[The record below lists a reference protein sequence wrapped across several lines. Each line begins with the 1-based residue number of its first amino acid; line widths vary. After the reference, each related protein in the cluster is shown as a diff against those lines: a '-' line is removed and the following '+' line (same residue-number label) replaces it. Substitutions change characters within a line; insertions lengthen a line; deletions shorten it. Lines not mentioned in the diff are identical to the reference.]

1 MRKLIRFL
9 KPFAGLVA
17 VIFILLFV
25 QAISDLSLPSY
36 MSDIINVGVQQ
47 NGIENSVPS
56 AIRASEME
64 RLMLFMSG
72 SEKNTVSQ
80 SYILLDKDALSSDD
94 YDKYVESYPVL
105 ADEPLYELKA
115 VSKSEVE
122 ELNGIFGKSIM
133 IVYAIEQQGLD
144 AYLPE
149 GQTLPEGMDPF
160 VFISQLPSEQLAA
173 MLQGVD
179 AQIAALS
186 DTIITQSATAYLAEE
201 YKIVGISLSD
211 LQMRYMMR
219 IGGFM
224 IALSLLGAICSIT
237 VGYLASRV
245 AAGFSRDVRL
255 KLFRKVTDFSNTEFD
270 KFSTASLITRSTNDV
285 QQIQLV
291 LVLLL
296 RMVFYAPM
304 MGIGGIIM
312 ALRQD
317 VSMSWIIAA
326 AVGVLLVLISTAFSI
341 AIPRFKLV
349 QKLVDR
355 LNLVTRE
362 ILTGL
367 MVIRAFNTQKN
378 EEKKF
383 DRANVDVTRINLFI
397 NRVMVLMMP
406 AMMFLMNGVTLLV
419 IWVGAHQVDAGNL
432 QVGNMMAFMQYAI
445 QIIFAFLMVSLVFI
459 MLPRASVSA
468 ERIAE
473 VIETDTVIND
483 PDKPQK
489 YTGNISGKV
498 EFRDVC
504 FRYPG
509 AEDYVLKDINF
520 VVTAGQTTAFVGS
533 TGSGKSTLINL
544 IPRFYDVSE
553 GAVLVDGMDVRD
565 VTQHDL
571 HDRIGYVPQKSLLF
585 SGTIESNIRYGAEDA
600 SMSDLKKAAE
610 TAQGLDFIRASENGF
625 DTAVSEGATNFSGGQ
640 KQRLSIARALVRKPE
655 IYIFDDTFSAI
666 DFKTDAALR
675 KALKKE
681 TTNSAVLIVAQR
693 ISTIM
698 QADQIVVLD
707 KGSIAGIGT
716 HKELMQT
723 CQVYREL
730 ALSQL
735 SEKELAQ

>member
-1 MRKLIRFL
+1 MRKLLRFL
-9 KPFAGLVA
+9 KPFSWFI
-17 VIFILLFV
+17 VIIFVLLFV
-25 QAISDLSLPSY
+25 QAFADLSLPSY

-64 RLMLFMSG
+64 RLILFMSQDDRAVVLQAY
-72 SEKNTVSQ
+72 T
-80 SYILLDKDALSSDD
+80 LLDRETLSSVD
-94 YDKYVESYPVL
+94 YDRYVESYPVL
-105 ADEPLYELKA
+105 ASEPVYKLTSVNGNEMDQ
-115 VSKSEVE
+115 
-122 ELNGIFGKSIM
+122 LNGIFGRSIM
-133 IVYAIEQQGLD
+133 VVYAIEKQGLEP
-144 AYLPE
+144 YLPE
-149 GQTLPEGMDPF
+149 GLTLPEGVDPF
-160 VFISQLPSEQLAA
+160 VFISQLPAGQLEA
-173 MLQGVD
+173 MMQAVNT
-179 AQIAALS
+179 QIEAVPASL
-186 DTIITQSATAYLAEE
+186 ITQSATAYLSGE
-201 YKIVGISLSD
+201 YETVGISLSR
-211 LQMRYMMR
+211 LQMNYMLR
-219 IGGFM
+219 IGGLM
-224 IALSLLGAICSIT
+224 AALSALGAVCSIT
-237 VGYLASRV
+237 VGYLSARV

-270 KFSTASLITRSTNDV
+270 KFSTASLITRSTNDI
-285 QQIQLV
+285 QQIQMV
-291 LVLLL
+291 LVMLL
-296 RMVFYAPM
+296 RMVFFAPM
-304 MGIGGIIM
+304 MGIGGIIL

-326 AVGVLLVLISTAFSI
+326 AVGILLALIGTAFSI
-341 AIPRFKLV
+341 AVPRFKMV

-367 MVIRAFNTQKN
+367 MVIRAFNTQKY

-383 DRANVDVTRINLFI
+383 DRANLDVTRITLFI
-397 NRVMVLMMP
+397 NRVMVFMMP
-406 AMMFLMNGVTLLV
+406 AMMVLMNGVTLLIV
-419 IWVGAHQVDAGNL
+419 WVGAHQVDAGNL

-445 QIIFAFLMVSLVFI
+445 QIIFSFLMVSLVFI
-459 MLPRASVSA
+459 MLPRATVSA

-473 VIETDTVIND
+473 VIDTPTNIND
-483 PDKPQK
+483 PEKPQK
-489 YTGNISGKV
+489 YQGDVIGRL
-498 EFRDVC
+498 EFKDVC

-509 AEDYVLKDINF
+509 AEDYVLKDISF
-520 VVTAGQTTAFVGS
+520 SAGAGQTTAFVGS

-553 GAVLVDGMDVRD
+553 GMVLVDNVDVRR

-571 HDRIGYVPQKSLLF
+571 RDRIGYVPQKSLLF

-600 SMSDLKKAAE
+600 PMSDIEKAAE
-610 TAQGLDFIRASENGF
+610 TAQGLDFIRASEKGF

-640 KQRLSIARALVRKPE
+640 KQRLSIARALAKKPE

-681 TTNSAVLIVAQR
+681 TTNATVLIVAQR

-707 KGSIAGIGT
+707 KGAVAGIGT

>member
-1 MRKLIRFL
+1 MRKLIKFL
-9 KPFAGLVA
+9 KPFAWLVL

-25 QAISDLSLPSY
+25 QAISELSLPSY

-47 NGIENSVPS
+47 HGIENSVPS

-72 SEKNTVSQ
+72 SDKNTVGQ
-80 SYILLDKDALSSDD
+80 SYVLLDKETLSSED
-94 YDKYVESYPVL
+94 YDKYLESYSVL
-105 ADEPLYELKA
+105 ASEPVYKLDIAGESELEK
-115 VSKSEVE
+115 
-122 ELNGIFGKSIM
+122 LDGIFGKSIM
-133 IVYAIEQQGLD
+133 IVYAIEQQGL
-144 AYLPE
+144 AQYMPE
-149 GQTLPEGMDPF
+149 GITLPDGVDPF
-160 VFISQLPSEQLAA
+160 VFISQLPAEQLEA
-173 MLQGVD
+173 MMQGVD
-179 AQIAALS
+179 TQLKAMPES
-186 DTIITQSATAYLAEE
+186 IITQSSAAYLAVE
-201 YKIVGISLSD
+201 YETVGISLSN
-211 LQMRYMMR
+211 LQMDYMLR
-219 IGGFM
+219 IGGLM
-224 IALSLLGAICSIT
+224 MALALLSAASSIT
-237 VGYLASRV
+237 VGYLSSRV

-270 KFSTASLITRSTNDV
+270 KFSTASLITRSTNDI
-285 QQIQLV
+285 QQIQMV
-291 LVLLL
+291 LVILL

-326 AVGVLLVLISTAFSI
+326 AVGILLALIGTAFSI

-367 MVIRAFNTQKN
+367 MVIRAFNTQKY

-383 DRANVDVTRINLFI
+383 DCANADVTKINLFI
-397 NRVMVLMMP
+397 NRVMVFMMP

-445 QIIFAFLMVSLVFI
+445 MIIFSFLMVSLVFI

-483 PDKPQK
+483 PDKPRK
-489 YTGNISGKV
+489 YAENVSGRV
-498 EFRDVC
+498 EFRKVC

-520 VVTAGQTTAFVGS
+520 TAAAGQTTAFVGS

-553 GAVLVDGMDVRD
+553 GAVLVDGIDVRE

-571 HDRIGYVPQKSLLF
+571 RDKIGYVPQKSLLF
-585 SGTIESNIRYGAEDA
+585 SGTIESNLRYGAEDA
-600 SMSDLKKAAE
+600 PMSDIEKAAE
-610 TAQGLDFIRASENGF
+610 TAQGLEFIRASENGF
-625 DTAVSEGATNFSGGQ
+625 GTAVSEGAANFSGGQ
-640 KQRLSIARALVRKPE
+640 KQRLSIARALARKTE
-655 IYIFDDTFSAI
+655 IYIFDDTFSAL

-675 KALKKE
+675 KALKKD
-681 TTNSAVLIVAQR
+681 TGDAALLIVAQR
-693 ISTIM
+693 ISTVLK
-698 QADQIVVLD
+698 ADQIIVLD
-707 KGSIAGIGT
+707 KGSVAGVGS

-735 SEKELAQ
+735 SEKELA

>member
-9 KPFAGLVA
+9 KPFAGLVVA
-17 VIFILLFV
+17 IFILLFV

-47 NGIENSVPS
+47 NGIENSVPT
-56 AIRASEME
+56 AIRSSEME
-64 RLMLFMSG
+64 KLLLFMS
-72 SEKNTVSQ
+72 SSDKDTVEQ
-80 SYILLDKDALSSDD
+80 AYTLLDKDTLSGSD
-94 YDKYVESYPVL
+94 YDRYVEIYPVL
-105 ADEPLYELKA
+105 SSEPVYELNA
-115 VSKSEVE
+115 AGKSEVE
-122 ELNGIFGKSIM
+122 TLDDIFGKSIM

-160 VFISQLPSEQLAA
+160 VFISQLPSEQLES
-173 MLQGVD
+173 MMQGVD
-179 AQIAALS
+179 AQIAVLS
-186 DTIITQSATAYLAEE
+186 DTLITQSATAYLSGE
-201 YKIVGISLSD
+201 YEIVGISLSS
-211 LQMRYMMR
+211 LQMRYMLR
-219 IGGFM
+219 VGGLM
-224 IALSLLGAICSIT
+224 MALALLGAASSIT
-237 VGYLASRV
+237 VGFLSSRV

-255 KLFRKVTDFSNTEFD
+255 KLFHKVTNFSNTEFD
-270 KFSTASLITRSTNDV
+270 KFSTASLITRSTNDI

-296 RMVFYAPM
+296 RIVFYAPM

-326 AVGVLLVLISTAFSI
+326 AVCVLLALIGTAFSV
-341 AIPRFKLV
+341 AVPRFKLV

-367 MVIRAFNTQKN
+367 MVIRAFNTQKA

-383 DRANVDVTRINLFI
+383 DRANVDVTQIQLFI
-397 NRVMVLMMP
+397 NRVMVFMMP

-445 QIIFAFLMVSLVFI
+445 QIIFSFLMVSLVFI
-459 MLPRASVSA
+459 LLPRASVSA

-473 VIETDTVIND
+473 VIDTATVIND
-483 PDKPQK
+483 IDSPQK
-489 YTGNISGKV
+489 YTGDIKGRV
-498 EFRDVC
+498 EFKDVC

-509 AEDYVLKDINF
+509 AEDYVLKDISF
-520 VVTAGQTTAFVGS
+520 TAVAGQTTAFVGS

-553 GAVLVDGMDVRD
+553 GAVLVDGVDVRD

-571 HDRIGYVPQKSLLF
+571 HDKIGYVPQKSLLF
-585 SGTIESNIRYGAEDA
+585 SGTIESNLRFGAEDA
-600 SMSDLKKAAE
+600 PMSDIEKAAE
-610 TAQGLDFIRASENGF
+610 TAQGLDFIKASENGF
-625 DTAVSEGATNFSGGQ
+625 DTVVSEGATNFSGGQ
-640 KQRLSIARALVRKPE
+640 KQRLSIARALARNPE
-655 IYIFDDTFSAI
+655 IYIFDDSFSAI

-681 TTNSAVLIVAQR
+681 MKNATMLIVAQR

-707 KGSIAGIGT
+707 RGAVAGIGT
-716 HKELMQT
+716 HKDLMKT
-723 CQVYREL
+723 CEVYREL